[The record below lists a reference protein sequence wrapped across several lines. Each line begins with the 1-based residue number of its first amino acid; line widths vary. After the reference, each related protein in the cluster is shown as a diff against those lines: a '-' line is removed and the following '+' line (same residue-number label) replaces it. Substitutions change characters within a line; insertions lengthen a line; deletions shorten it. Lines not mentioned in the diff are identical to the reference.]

1 MTYHS
6 YPANFVTW
14 FRKAYRVRH
23 PEVAVRRLNAMT
35 SQQLYA
41 VQVEYRA
48 AITKAAK
55 GRAIAHAA

>member
-6 YPANFVTW
+6 YPPNFLTW
-14 FRKAYRVRH
+14 FRQAYRVRH

-35 SQQLYA
+35 TEQLHA

-48 AITKAAK
+48 AIAKKA
-55 GRAIAHAA
+55 